1 MSHLLPQSSQVT
13 HQPARLADGFV
24 QPFDMPTREQGGTL
38 TSHVLADVS
47 VGGQEWVRCS
57 CGQWAREWLPGYE
70 ERPTECGVVNWRRAW
85 SKCVGELYIDM
96 VERAILFGAREQ
108 LKLDGLLKLAARG

>member
-1 MSHLLPQSSQVT
+1 MSSLISQPSQVRAQSADVRSGLTDLLPPV
-13 HQPARLADGFV
+13 
-24 QPFDMPTREQGGTL
+24 GGTL
-38 TSHVLADVS
+38 TPHVLADVS

-70 ERPTECGVVNWRRAW
+70 ERPTECGILNWRRAW
-85 SKCVGELYIDM
+85 SKSVGELYIDM

-108 LKLDGLLKLAARG
+108 VKLDGLLKVAARG